1 MTIEVENYIDIP
13 NNIKSQGY
21 IWGSVDPRNGDLC
34 LYSEKDYQQ
43 LEESYKDNK
52 VSGRLSVY
60 LESFNAIVQESSKGV
75 YYQKTS
81 NGLRSVFRCD
91 VIDKDSIDSEDLEE
105 INLEEEKDDS
115 PQEVNPNPNRISKM
129 VYYDETNRAWY
140 LKVPKTSH
148 IGFVVDTSGSMYNL
162 YKNVVEQGI
171 ENFLEDQKALD
182 NPTLLYGLTFSN
194 KVKVLFN
201 GVDLKKEDKIRDTFY
216 SIIPGG
222 STAYRDAFK
231 KVIRL
236 IESRQSPGDEV
247 VICCMTDGMDNASN
261 TSVSELKQLISSK
274 KEEGWIITL
283 LGTEEANI
291 DEMCDKIGIG
301 YESGLQM
308 GKTPETTINAYRSVS
323 EGISRVRTGA
333 TPNLTFTSMERNIS
347 SGL

>member
-1 MTIEVENYIDIP
+1 MSIEVENYIDIP

-52 VSGRLSVY
+52 VSGNLSVY

-91 VIDKDSIDSEDLEE
+91 VIDDESIVMVDGEHLEE

-115 PQEVNPNPNRISKM
+115 SQEVNNNNNRISKM

-148 IGFVVDTSGSMYNL
+148 IGFVVDTSGSMYTL
-162 YKNVVEQGI
+162 YNNVVEQGI

-182 NPTLLYGLTFSN
+182 NPTLLYGLTFSHE
-194 KVKVLFN
+194 VKVLFN

-283 LGTEEANI
+283 LGTEEA
-291 DEMCDKIGIG
+291 MCDKIGIG

>member
-1 MTIEVENYIDIP
+1 MTIEVENYIDIS
-13 NNIKSQGY
+13 NNIKYKGY

-34 LYSEKDYQQ
+34 LYSEMDCQL

-81 NGLRSVFRCD
+81 NGLRSVFRGD

-105 INLEEEKDDS
+105 INLEEEEKEDS
-115 PQEVNPNPNRISKM
+115 SQEVNPNRVSKM

-148 IGFVVDTSGSMYNL
+148 IGFVVDTSGSMYTL

-182 NPTLLYGLTFSN
+182 NPTLLYGLTFSHEVN
-194 KVKVLFN
+194 VLFN

-323 EGISRVRTGA
+323 EGISRVRAGA